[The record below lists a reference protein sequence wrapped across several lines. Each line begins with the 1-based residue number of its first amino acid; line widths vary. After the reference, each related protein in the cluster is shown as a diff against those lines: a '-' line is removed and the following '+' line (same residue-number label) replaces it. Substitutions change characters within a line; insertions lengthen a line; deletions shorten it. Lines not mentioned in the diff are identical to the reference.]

1 MSVSQLQPAVRRG
14 PPRGAKR
21 SQADLQTDLQADR
34 ETEPHTK
41 RQRRI
46 KTIYHIDPDGDLLIV
61 LDHFEAAYQ
70 IDSRAVRRASPVLY
84 EQCLAVKASD
94 GSDWAFKLEEFSNI
108 DKFKQAVENV
118 LNLIHANVGHVRR
131 VMDCESV
138 YYAFVFATQYQM
150 FDRYYRSLEEWYVRS
165 VRSTMGKNNREKK
178 HRDIGYCLWLAHKLD
193 SEEDLMYLQNWAI
206 FNLCRDDM
214 DGLGD
219 SPVERRSVTHDVS
232 EFWFPDNIITGRF
245 MAFLEAANMMLTPLI
260 P

>member
-1 MSVSQLQPAVRRG
+1 MQPAVRKG

-21 SQADLQTDLQADR
+21 SQADLQADR

-61 LDHFEAAYQ
+61 LDHLETAYQ

-94 GSDWAFKLEEFSNI
+94 GSDWAFKIEQFSNIDNI
-108 DKFKQAVENV
+108 DKFKQAVEDV

-131 VMDCESV
+131 VMDCETV
-138 YYAFVFATQYQM
+138 YYAFVFATQYEM
-150 FDRYYRSLEEWYVRS
+150 FDRYYVSLEEWYERS
-165 VRSTMGKNNREKK
+165 VRSTMSKNNREKK

-193 SEEDLMYLQNWAI
+193 HEEDLMDLGKWAI

-214 DGLGD
+214 DGLGN
-219 SPVERRSVTHDVS
+219 SPVERCSVTSHDLS
-232 EFWFPDNIITGRF
+232 EFWFPDKIITGRF

-260 P
+260 S

>member
-1 MSVSQLQPAVRRG
+1 MQPAVRRG

-21 SQADLQTDLQADR
+21 SQADLQADR
-34 ETEPHTK
+34 ETEPNTK
-41 RQRRI
+41 RQKRL
-46 KTIYHIDPDGDLLIV
+46 KTTYLIDPDGDLLIV
-61 LDHFEAAYQ
+61 FDHFEDAYQ

-84 EQCLAVKASD
+84 EQCLAVKPSD
-94 GSDWAFKLEEFSNI
+94 GSDRAFSLEEFSNI
-108 DKFKQAVENV
+108 DKFKKAVGNV

-131 VMDCESV
+131 VMDCETV
-138 YYAFVFATQYQM
+138 YYAFVFATQYEM
-150 FDRYYRSLEEWYVRS
+150 FDRYYISLEEWYERS
-165 VRSTMGKNNREKK
+165 VRSTMRKNNREKK

-193 SEEDLMYLQNWAI
+193 HEEDLMDLEKWAV

-219 SPVERRSVTHDVS
+219 PPVERCSVTSYDLS
-232 EFWFPDNIITGRF
+232 EFWFPDKIITGRF